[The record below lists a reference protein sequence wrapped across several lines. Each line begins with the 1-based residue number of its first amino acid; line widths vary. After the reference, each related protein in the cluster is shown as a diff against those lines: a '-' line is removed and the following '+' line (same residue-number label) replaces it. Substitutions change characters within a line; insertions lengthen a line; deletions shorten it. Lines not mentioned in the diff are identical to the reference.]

1 MPAGQQVALEPALAG
16 VLGQDLHDPP
26 VDGEV
31 VVVGQGLGVPGA
43 VGDLEDVLQP
53 VGVVLVRARTAGS
66 CPMLRGHHVAQ
77 ERAEHP
83 GRPRPRRCRARRRR
97 RRSRGSR
104 AAAGRAAAGRRWRA
118 GWRSSAAPPRMPDFR
133 DYAVDVPAPGTGAVE
148 ATRVLGTFLRDVMAE
163 NMTTL
168 PRLQPGREQLQPARR
183 RPRGH
188 RPGLD
193 GRAAARR
200 RPPGA
205 GRPGH
210 GDPVR
215 AHLPGLA
222 GGLPAD
228 RPARVLLLLRGVH
241 PRRRLDV
248 QPARQVAED
257 HERHPVAAAD
267 RLAELPA
274 HLARLAAGPQRLL
287 PPGPGLHRPRRQQEG
302 RRRPGLPAAGRQHAA
317 VGGRPLP
324 AQPAVRQR
332 DRRRQAAGAAVPRHG
347 RRRRALHQGHRH
359 LGRGPAPTPASS
371 PTSSWLR
378 RRRARRWRPWPRSRS
393 CAAGSRTCGSGWSTS
408 ST

>member
-1 MPAGQQVALEPALAG
+1 MSANPHANG
-16 VLGQDLHDPP
+16 
-26 VDGEV
+26 
-31 VVVGQGLGVPGA
+31 GL
-43 VGDLEDVLQP
+43 L
-53 VGVVLVRARTAGS
+53 
-66 CPMLRGHHVAQ
+66 LR
-77 ERAEHP
+77 P
-83 GRPRPRRCRARRRR
+83 L
-97 RRSRGSR
+97 
-104 AAAGRAAAGRRWRA
+104 
-118 GWRSSAAPPRMPDFR
+118 RMPDFR
-133 DYAVDVPAPGTGAVE
+133 DYAVDVPEPGTGAVE
-148 ATRVLGTFLRDVMAE
+148 ATRVLGTFLRDVMRRE
-163 NMTTL
+163 HDDL

-183 RPRGH
+183 RPRGD

-210 GDPVR
+210 GDPVG

-222 GGLPAD
+222 RGLPAD

-257 HERHPVAAAD
+257 DERHPVAAAD

-302 RRRPGLPAAGRQHAA
+302 RRHPRLPAAGREHAA

-324 AQPAVRQR
+324 AQPAVRER
-332 DRRRQAAGAAVPRHG
+332 HRRRQAAGAAVPGHR
-347 RRRRALHQGHRH
+347 RRRRALHQGHRAS
-359 LGRGPAPTPASS
+359 GRGPAPTPASS
-371 PTSSWLR
+371 PTSSS
-378 RRRARRWRPWPRSRS
+378 AAPATCPRWRPSPRSRS
-393 CAAGSRTCGSGWSTS
+393 CAGTSRTCGSGWSTS